1 MIPVWSTACPD
12 WAERLRKGL
21 SIIPAPIYPDQA
33 AHALAIFKQLRI
45 VDAPGSPTFGESCA
59 QWVFNLVAAL
69 FGSYDAQTGVRHIKE
84 VFILIPKKN
93 SKSTLAAGIMM
104 TALLLNW
111 RQAAGYTIL
120 APTVEVA
127 ANAFNPAR
135 DMVRRDDDLDDLC
148 QVQTH
153 IRTITHRV
161 TDTTLKVVAADPNTV
176 SGIKSVGTLIDEL
189 WLFGKQYKAEDMLR
203 EAIGGLASRPEGFV
217 VYTTTQSNEPPAGV
231 FRQKLQYARETRE
244 WLGWGH
250 AWAHETAV
258 VRRKS
263 EASRFQD
270 LVACGDM
277 TIVRRVGDDTAEVAE
292 YVRRIHEAELLDHIG
307 IDPSGVGQILDS
319 LAEAGIPEGI
329 VVGISQGWKLGGAI
343 KTTERKLAEGVL
355 VHGGQPLMAWC
366 VGNARVEPKGNAIL
380 ITKQA
385 SGRGKI
391 DPLMALFNAVSLMSL
406 NPEPKKKEYAV
417 FFI

>member
-1 MIPVWSTACPD
+1 FLYREYRKAREAGEEAFRGFMSKHANVEIGLALRSD
-12 WAERLRKGL
+12 RWAGADFWEQQG
-21 SIIPAPIYPDQA
+21 
-33 AHALAIFKQLRI
+33 
-45 VDAPGSPTFGESCA
+45 
-59 QWVFNLVAAL
+59 
-69 FGSYDAQTGVRHIKE
+69 
-84 VFILIPKKN
+84 
-93 SKSTLAAGIMM
+93 
-104 TALLLNW
+104 
-111 RQAAGYTIL
+111 
-120 APTVEVA
+120 
-127 ANAFNPAR
+127 
-135 DMVRRDDDLDDLC
+135 RRVSLDDIL
-148 QVQTH
+148 QRADV
-153 IRTITHRV
+153 V
-161 TDTTLKVVAADPNTV
+161 TV
-176 SGIKSVGTLIDEL
+176 GID
-189 WLFGKQYKAEDMLR
+189 
-203 EAIGGLASRPEGFV
+203 GG
-217 VYTTTQSNEPPAGV
+217 
-231 FRQKLQYARETRE
+231 
-244 WLGWGH
+244 GH

-270 LVACGDM
+270 FVACGDM

-319 LAEAGIPEGI
+319 LAEAGIPDES

-355 VHGGQPLMAWC
+355 IHGDQPLMAWC

-406 NPEPKKKEYAV
+406 NPEPKKKAYEV